1 MLLQCELQIAD
12 GILRLM
18 EVIDR
23 PPIFIIT
30 GVPGAGKSSVATE
43 LMRRFEFGIHIPV
56 DDLREFVVAGIA
68 HPVPQWTAETGRQFA
83 LARAAAGQIAAIYNR
98 SGFAVAIDDVIS
110 PADAQAAF
118 DNLLADHTLHKI
130 LLHPELDS
138 ALARSAARTTKQFDS
153 ALLESTIRSLHRT
166 TAAESYAAMGW
177 LTIDNSALTLE
188 QTADQ
193 ILERIAQGS
202 AAG

>member
-1 MLLQCELQIAD
+1 
-12 GILRLM
+12 M
-18 EVIDR
+18 EATDK

-43 LMRRFEFGIHIPV
+43 LMRRFEFGTHIPV

-68 HPVPQWTAETGRQFA
+68 HPVPQWTAETGRQFG
-83 LARAAAGQIAAIYNR
+83 LARAAAAQIAALYNR

-118 DNLLADHTLHKI
+118 DDLQVEHTLHKI
-130 LLHPELDS
+130 LLYPKLES

-153 ALLESTIRSLHRT
+153 AVLENTIRNLHRAT
-166 TAAESYAAMGW
+166 TAEPYAAMGW
-177 LTIDNSALTLE
+177 LTIDNSTLTLE
-188 QTADQ
+188 QTVDQ

-202 AAG
+202 AAD